1 MRSAWSGEVAEPNER
16 IRTIQSIADAF
27 DASRSFEQVRLVI
40 DQLAAAMGSLE
51 PSDLEYLWSVNE
63 VVFGMMRTARRKDPA
78 LAVRLAGLA
87 VELALRIRPG
97 DLLEGRAREQLGL
110 AHESAGSLAAA
121 ILEYER
127 SIAIYFIHAPP
138 KTTVMGL
145 LALCTALASL
155 GRVEELEAWSSRL
168 LSLASETGSRAAEV
182 VACAHL
188 EQCAANR
195 EDWSRAL
202 SWVDEQCGLIER
214 GRNLKQSNNALAD
227 LRRRAEQY
235 REKLGVTQ

>member
-1 MRSAWSGEVAEPNER
+1 MADPNRR
-16 IRTIQSIADAF
+16 IRTIQWIATAF
-27 DASRSFEQVRLVI
+27 DASRSSEQMRLLL
-40 DQLAAAMGSLE
+40 DELAAAMTSLQ

-63 VVFGMMRTARRKDPA
+63 VVFAMMRTARREDPA
-78 LAVRLAGLA
+78 LAVRLARLA

-110 AHESAGSLAAA
+110 AYESAGNLDAA
-121 ILEYER
+121 ILEYEL
-127 SIAIYFIHAPP
+127 SIGIYSIHAPP

-145 LALCTALASL
+145 LALCSALASM
-155 GRVEELEAWSSRL
+155 GRLEELGTWASRL
-168 LSLASETGSRAAEV
+168 LSLARETGARAAEV

-202 SWVDEQCGLIER
+202 IWVDEQRGLIER
-214 GRNLKQSNNALAD
+214 GRNPQQNGNALAD

-235 REKLGVTQ
+235 RAKVGLT